1 MQFEL
6 HPLPFSLLCVTLICF
21 NMWHWKVHQLLWH
34 SVLKSEKHFF
44 QKNHKLRRAQITYD
58 SLGHPYDTFKV
69 HGKQKTTIGS
79 MVIFLQFYTMAPT
92 YFLDSVDFQ
101 MTSTLHNKL
110 LWLRY
115 VMRDFGERCYYL
127 PILFQIYF
135 LWIIQIGS
143 SHIEYVCTYH

>member
-34 SVLKSEKHFF
+34 SVQKSEKHIFF
-44 QKNHKLRRAQITYD
+44 QKNHWILLDIHMIPISKWQAKDY
-58 SLGHPYDTFKV
+58 LGS
-69 HGKQKTTIGS
+69 TT
-79 MVIFLQFYTMAPT
+79 MTIFLQFYTMAPT

-127 PILFQIYF
+127 PILFQIYI
-135 LWIIQIGS
+135 LWIIQS
-143 SHIEYVCTYH
+143 L